1 MTEAAEQ
8 VLTHRKQQV
17 LEPGLR
23 TPPTD
28 TISPPQSEDES
39 SSVKG
44 LATDT
49 APKKKSGFSDGD
61 IPDDYVTRTLE
72 REPALPPVQMKNI
85 LGEIQWVSFT
95 ILTVTPL
102 LALYGIF
109 TTHLSMKTFAWSVFY
124 YFFSGLGITAGYHRL
139 WAHRSYVATRPLE
152 YLLALM
158 GTSAVQGSIH
168 WWARG
173 HRAHHRYTDTDLD
186 PYGAHHGLLWSH
198 LGWMIVKPRRKPGVA
213 DISDLRKNP
222 VIKFQH
228 KLYLPLILFMG
239 FILPTIVAGFG
250 WNDWRGGFYY
260 AAVARLVFVHHSTFC
275 VNSLAH
281 WLGEASFDNKMTP
294 RDHFITALVTVGEG
308 YHNFHHQ
315 FPMDYRN
322 AVYWHQYDPTKWFIA
337 TMKMVGLAT
346 HLKKFPDNEVQ
357 KGRVAMSLQKI
368 NDQQSKLSWPKNYN
382 DLPVI
387 SWDDFQ
393 EESKT
398 RPLIVIH
405 GFIHDV
411 SSFMDEHPGGR
422 HLLAGR
428 IGKDATVAFNGGLY
442 AHSNAAHNLLSM
454 MRVGVLDG
462 GYQLAID
469 DIKRTERARAA
480 AAAAS
485 ASVAAGAT
493 GPGAAGGASS
503 AASTATEQADGTPI
517 PEYSTPIPKVEE
529 RNIDVKARSYVPPG
543 QVYTILKRGELKAN
557 SVAQKNGGKVG
568 RIL

>member
-1 MTEAAEQ
+1 MASTHIESPSGEQ
-8 VLTHRKQQV
+8 TLLNRKQPA
-17 LEPGLR
+17 PGLR
-23 TPPTD
+23 TPPAD
-28 TISPPQSEDES
+28 QLSPPQSEDES
-39 SSVKG
+39 TGAPSVPQ
-44 LATDT
+44 
-49 APKKKSGFSDGD
+49 PKKKSAFADGD

-72 REPALPPVQMKNI
+72 REPALPPVEWKNI
-85 LGEIQWVSFT
+85 LNEIQWVSF
-95 ILTVTPL
+95 IVLTSTPL
-102 LALYGIF
+102 LAVYGLF
-109 TTHLSMKTFAWSVFY
+109 TTHLTWKTFAWSIAY

-139 WAHRSYVATRPLE
+139 WAHRSYNASKPLE
-152 YLLALM
+152 YMLAIM

-186 PYGAHHGLLWSH
+186 PYGAHNGLLWSH

-213 DISDLRKNP
+213 DISDLRKNS

-228 KLYLPLILFMG
+228 KFYIPLILITG
-239 FILPTIVAGFG
+239 FVFPTVVAGLG
-250 WNDWRGGFYY
+250 WGDWRGGFFF
-260 AAVARLVFVHHSTFC
+260 AAICRLVFVHHSTFC

-322 AVYWHQYDPTKWFIA
+322 AVKWFQYDPTKWFIIA
-337 TMKMVGLAT
+337 MKSVGLASN
-346 HLKKFPDNEVQ
+346 LKKFPDNEVQ
-357 KGRVAMSLQKI
+357 KGRVAMQLQRL
-368 NDQQSKLSWPKNYN
+368 NEQQSELSWPKNYN

-387 SWDDFQ
+387 SWDDFV

-398 RPLIVIH
+398 RPLIAIS

-411 SSFMDEHPGGR
+411 STFMDEHPGGR
-422 HLLAGR
+422 HLLAGK

-442 AHSNAAHNLLSM
+442 NHSNAAHNLLSM
-454 MRVGVLDG
+454 MRVGVIDG

-480 AAAAS
+480 AAAI
-485 ASVAAGAT
+485 
-493 GPGAAGGASS
+493 
-503 AASTATEQADGTPI
+503 TEESKDDK
-517 PEYSTPIPKVEE
+517 STPGPKFEWSTPLPGE
-529 RNIDVKARSYVPPG
+529 DKRQIDAKARAYVPPG
-543 QVYTILKRGELKAN
+543 QVYTILKRGELKEN
-557 SVAQKNGGKVG
+557 TVAQKSGGRVG
-568 RIL
+568 KFL